1 MPDKETI
8 IHGVD
13 VSKCEFYD
21 KDKGY
26 CLTLKMNPKGFKNP
40 SCFSGDFQKCT
51 QENKIC
57 PNTFCHNNSNC
68 YYKQL
73 SRKIEEYELLARTN
87 KIHTDILG
95 QLSEKYIDL
104 EQECENYKQ
113 ALEEIEEYIYTD
125 CEYNDGCDRHI
136 CIRCKYSNTH
146 DKRILDIINKVE
158 DGNDEENN
166 KR

>member
-1 MPDKETI
+1 MSDKETI

-40 SCFSGDFQKCT
+40 SCFSGDFQKCI

-73 SRKIEEYELLARTN
+73 SRK
-87 KIHTDILG
+87 
-95 QLSEKYIDL
+95 
-104 EQECENYKQ
+104 
-113 ALEEIEEYIYTD
+113 IEEYIYTD

>member
-1 MPDKETI
+1 MSDKEKI

-40 SCFSGDFQKCT
+40 SCFSGDFQECI

-73 SRKIEEYELLARTN
+73 SRKTQEYEELKRKVELMMDCPDC
-87 KIHTDILG
+87 KVD
-95 QLSEKYIDL
+95 E
-104 EQECENYKQ
+104 YKK
-113 ALEEIEEYIYTD
+113 ALEEIEEIIKSSTKD
-125 CEYNDGCDRHI
+125 FSHI
-136 CIRCKYSNTH
+136 DWEAKASHALTAV
-146 DKRILDIINKVE
+146 DKISDIINKAK